1 MTTVA
6 TGRFGQP
13 CLVERR
19 HLNQLH
25 QFNPLHQQ
33 LGDAVAPVHHD
44 GLDRIE
50 VDQRDLDLAAIAR
63 VDGAGTVDDRK
74 PYPRSQSRT
83 RVDQADHSERNGDR
97 DARSHQGTLPGA
109 QLDVF
114 CAVEI
119 DPGVAVVGAAGQ
131 RQPGV
136 EADNGQTGR
145 HGATDYP

>member
-19 HLNQLH
+19 HLDQLY
-25 QFNPLHQQ
+25 QLDALHQQ
-33 LGDAVAPVHHD
+33 LGDAVAAMHHD
-44 GLDRIE
+44 GLDGVE
-50 VDQRDLDLAAIAR
+50 VDQRNLDLAAIAR

-74 PYPRSQSRT
+74 PDPRGQSRA
-83 RVDQADHSERNGDR
+83 RMHQADHSKRNGDR
-97 DARSHQGTLPGA
+97 DARSDQGA
-109 QLDVF
+109 AARVQLDVF
-114 CAVEI
+114 GAVKI
-119 DPGVAVVGAAGQ
+119 HPGVAVVSAAGQ
-131 RQPGV
+131 GKFGI